1 MLRQFVFSSDV
12 RFDISF
18 LSSFF
23 ESPPTPTP
31 LSVVL
36 SIARMSHKYDVPFL
50 RRRALSHLSHRCPTT
65 LHSFGKRCKDDISS
79 DEELE
84 VLKTALKLDA
94 IWILPFQFFIT
105 WHTNLDDLLASR
117 QWKDLEPEIQAMCHT
132 KCRRI
137 ETHSRSG
144 IAELLRKILS
154 DLCRTCAA
162 LAGQFQTKAVV
173 ALSKDIP
180 DVLSAGFIGLTD
192 TSACCAAC
200 RLKIAQAT
208 LNACNSFWDALPET
222 LGMPRW
228 NILETKKSEDTGAN
242 LIKVR
247 FSFLLLTL

>member
-36 SIARMSHKYDVPFL
+36 AIARMSHKYDVPFL

-65 LHSFGKRCKDDISS
+65 IRGVAERCEDDISIG
-79 DEELE
+79 EEFKL
-84 VLKTALKLDA
+84 LKIALKIDA

-105 WHTNLDDLLASR
+105 WHTKLDNLLDNQ
-117 QWKDLEPEIQAMCHT
+117 QWKDLELEIQAMYYI
-132 KCRRI
+132 KCRRL
-137 ETHSRSG
+137 ETHSRSC

-154 DLCRTCAA
+154 DLCRTCVA
-162 LAGQFQTKAVV
+162 LGGQFQREAVV

-180 DVLSAGFIGLTD
+180 DILLVDFMAH
-192 TSACCAAC
+192 TSGCCAVC
-200 RLKIAQAT
+200 KRKITQT
-208 LNACNSFWDALPET
+208 VVNAYNSFWNALPET

-228 NILETKKSEDTGAN
+228 DILETKKSEDTGAN